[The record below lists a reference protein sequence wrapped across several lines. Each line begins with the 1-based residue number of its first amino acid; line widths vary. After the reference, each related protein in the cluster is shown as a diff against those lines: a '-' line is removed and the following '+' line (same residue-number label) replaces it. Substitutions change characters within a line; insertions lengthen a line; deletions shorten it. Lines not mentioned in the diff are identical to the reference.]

1 MALSFSLSGLV
12 RLSASLTNG
21 LTVGSVADTA
31 TVLKTIDYPN
41 GTTAGKANAYV
52 RFTDTLAEGGDE
64 NTYTL
69 ASLSAPTAT
78 GTTYTAAIDKLR
90 LVYVENH
97 HATQRL
103 IVSLLDGSAQ
113 SLSAIEV
120 RGGGCALWSAGTST
134 VEESTIVTVTVSA
147 QDSSTAATY
156 DLVLV
161 GVNA

>member
-1 MALSFSLSGLV
+1 MAISFSLSGLL
-12 RLSASLTNG
+12 RLSANLTNG

-31 TVLKTIDYPN
+31 TVLKTIEYPN
-41 GTTAGKANAYV
+41 GTTAGKANAYA
-52 RFTDTLAEGGDE
+52 RFTATLAEGGDE

-78 GTTYTAAIDKLR
+78 GATYTASIDKLR
-90 LVYVENH
+90 LLYVENK

-103 IVSLLDGSAQ
+103 LVSLLDGSASQ
-113 SLSAIEV
+113 LSAIEV

-134 VEESTIVTVTVSA
+134 VEESTIATVTVYA
-147 QDSSTAATY
+147 IDAGTNATY